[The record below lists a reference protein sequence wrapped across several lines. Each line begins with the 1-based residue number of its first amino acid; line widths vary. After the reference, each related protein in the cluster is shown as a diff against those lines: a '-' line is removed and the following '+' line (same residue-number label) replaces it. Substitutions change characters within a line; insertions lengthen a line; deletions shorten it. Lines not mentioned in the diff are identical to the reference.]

1 LIGNSI
7 PSIFEMERFIS
18 RFMTLFG
25 YRAATNEDDMEG
37 PGPNSRL
44 IPFNSTDEE
53 ATFSRNKISTA
64 KYNVFTFIPKFL
76 FEQFRRYANIFFLCI
91 GLLQQIPGVS
101 PTGKYVTIGPF
112 CVVLLITAIKE
123 IMEDL
128 KRHNED
134 KKS

>member
-1 LIGNSI
+1 MKKFSSLAG
-7 PSIFEMERFIS
+7 
-18 RFMTLFG
+18 
-25 YRAATNEDDMEG
+25 AATNEDDMEG